1 MKIGVSS
8 WTWSW
13 NIGVSG
19 YERLPQP
26 MDAMGLLQAARN
38 LGAEVLQIADNLP
51 LEKLTAEQQLA
62 LGRQANDWGIALE
75 AGTKGVRRDALLPFL
90 DAAERIGAKFVRTLL
105 HDDSGCPTVTEAEE
119 ALCGI
124 IPELKKR
131 GMSLGVENHDFFRT
145 AEIRDLVCRLNTDC
159 IGVCLDPVNNFAQG
173 ESTREVLENLGAYT
187 VNFHCKDYRIMRKP
201 GGLGFDVLGCPA
213 GQGMLDLQR
222 CRAVLRDDISCVVEL
237 WTPWQGSIGETA
249 ALENRWAEKS
259 VEYLRS
265 VLD

>member
-131 GMSLGVENHDFFRT
+131 GMTLGVENHDF
-145 AEIRDLVCRLNTDC
+145 
-159 IGVCLDPVNNFAQG
+159 
-173 ESTREVLENLGAYT
+173 
-187 VNFHCKDYRIMRKP
+187 
-201 GGLGFDVLGCPA
+201 
-213 GQGMLDLQR
+213 
-222 CRAVLRDDISCVVEL
+222 
-237 WTPWQGSIGETA
+237 
-249 ALENRWAEKS
+249 
-259 VEYLRS
+259 
-265 VLD
+265 